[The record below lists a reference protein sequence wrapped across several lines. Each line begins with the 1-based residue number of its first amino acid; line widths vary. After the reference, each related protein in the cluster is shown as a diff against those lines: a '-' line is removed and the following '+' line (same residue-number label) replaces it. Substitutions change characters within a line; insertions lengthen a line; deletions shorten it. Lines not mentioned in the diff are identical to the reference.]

1 MATAEIIDK
10 YDMTIGIECH
20 VQLATIS
27 KLFSGADNNAIDKAP
42 NSAINPIDFG
52 LPGVLPVLNHEVIV
66 LAVKAGKA
74 LNAEIAEVSRFD
86 RKHYFY
92 PDLPKGYQITQMYQP
107 IILAGYVDAPLESG
121 ETVRVR
127 VHHAHIEEDA
137 GKLTHYGTHS
147 LVDLNRAGT
156 PLIEIVSEPD
166 IHSTAGAKAYATELQ
181 RLMIYAG
188 VTYGNLFHG
197 NMRLDVN
204 ISVAKKGATELGTRA
219 EVKNLNSFKSVE
231 RAAQYEFE
239 RQIDLL
245 EKGEKIVQETRGW
258 DDTSGTT
265 SSQRSKEDAQDYR
278 YMPDPD
284 IPPVVLTQEEIKAI
298 QATTPLLPPYY
309 REIWATLGLDSSVI
323 NTVLNTRAVAE
334 LLGDLY
340 PLRANKETVLNQ
352 FEVNDEQYAGL
363 IKRVFN
369 WFASTPE
376 ESIDVALVESGDVG
390 PVRLLGLALL
400 VANDKL
406 SSTNAK
412 LVFIDLFSEEYKGKA
427 ALEIAEQKNLIQESN
442 EGAIDAIVDEVL
454 ADPASAQS
462 VEDIK
467 AGQDKAIGFLVGR
480 VMKKSQGKANPA
492 MAQAT
497 IRKKLGM

>member
-1 MATAEIIDK
+1 MATAEILEK

-20 VQLATIS
+20 VQLATVS
-27 KLFSGADNNAIDKAP
+27 KLFSGANNDARDKSP

-52 LPGVLPVLNHEVIV
+52 LPGVLPVLNHEAIV

-127 VHHAHIEEDA
+127 IHHAHIEEDA

-181 RLMIYAG
+181 RLMTYAG
-188 VTYGNLFHG
+188 VTFGNLFHG
-197 NMRLDVN
+197 NMRFDVN
-204 ISVAKKGATELGTRA
+204 ISIAKKGATELGTRA

-231 RAAQYEFE
+231 HAAQYEFE
-239 RQIDLL
+239 RQVDLI
-245 EKGEKIVQETRGW
+245 EKGEKIIQETRGW
-258 DDTSGTT
+258 DDASGRT

-284 IPPVVLTQEEIKAI
+284 IPPVVLTQAEIAAI
-298 QATTPLLPPYY
+298 QATLPELPGSYRTNWSSMNLDRSVVEALIATQSYAVLLS
-309 REIWATLGLDSSVI
+309 EIQSAAGDESA
-323 NTVLNTRAVAE
+323 RRVAH
-334 LLGDLY
+334 
-340 PLRANKETVLNQ
+340 
-352 FEVNDEQYAGL
+352 
-363 IKRVFN
+363 
-369 WFASTPE
+369 WFASAVNSGNEEAAVIATNFVPE
-376 ESIDVALVESGDVG
+376 GYVELSDMVAKNE
-390 PVRLLGLALL
+390 
-400 VANDKL
+400 L
-406 SSTNAK
+406 SSTAAK
-412 LVFIDLFSEEYKGKA
+412 EVFQELLVSAKTPR
-427 ALEIAEQKNLIQESN
+427 EIAEAKNLIQVSDSN
-442 EGAIDAIVDEVL
+442 VIDGIVDEVL
-454 ADPASAQS
+454 ADTASAQS
-462 VEDIK
+462 ITDIK
-467 AGQDKAIGFLVGR
+467 AGQDKAIGFLVGQ

-492 MAQAT
+492 MAQQA
-497 IRKKLGM
+497 IRKKIGV